1 MSEHF
6 KRLTEDVIKRFPE
19 DYESVQVGEGVS
31 FEGEIT
37 SRDTVNIF
45 GDVSGTCR
53 AQKVYI
59 SNTGSFSGTLD
70 VNDLVVA
77 GKLKAEK
84 VEVKDLL
91 MLKSSAVVNGYVSYG
106 RMKIDDGAQ
115 IKGDLNPRGGG
126 SI

>member
-6 KRLTEDVIKRFPE
+6 KRLTEDVTKLFPE
-19 DYESVQVGEGVS
+19 DYEAVHVGEGVS

-37 SRDTVNIF
+37 SRATVNIF

-53 AQKVYI
+53 AQKVVI
-59 SNTGSFSGTLD
+59 ANPGSFSGTLD
-70 VNDLVVA
+70 VIDLVVA

>member
-6 KRLTEDVIKRFPE
+6 KRLTEDVIKLFPE
-19 DYESVQVGEGVS
+19 DYESVCVGEGVS

-37 SRDTVNIF
+37 SRASVNIF

-59 SNTGSFSGTLD
+59 ANTGSFSGILD

-77 GKLKAEK
+77 GKLTSEK

-91 MLKSSAVVNGYVSYG
+91 MLKSTAVVNGYVSYG

>member
-6 KRLTEDVIKRFPE
+6 KRLTEDVTKLFPE
-19 DYESVQVGEGVS
+19 DYESVHVGEGVS
-31 FEGEIT
+31 FEGDIT
-37 SRDTVNIF
+37 SRNAVNIF

-53 AQKVYI
+53 AHKVFI
-59 SNTGSFSGTLD
+59 ANTGSFSGTLD
-70 VNDLVVA
+70 VIDLVVA

>member
-6 KRLTEDVIKRFPE
+6 KRLTEDVTKLFPE
-19 DYESVQVGEGVS
+19 DYESVNVGEGVS
-31 FEGEIT
+31 FEGAIT
-37 SRDTVNIF
+37 SRNVVNIF

-53 AQKVYI
+53 ANKVYI
-59 SNTGSFSGTLD
+59 ANTGSFSGTLD
-70 VNDLVVA
+70 VIELVVA

-91 MLKSSAVVNGYVSYG
+91 MLKSTAVVNGYVSYG

-115 IKGDLNPRGGG
+115 IQGDLNPRAGG

>member
-6 KRLTEDVIKRFPE
+6 KRLTEDVTKLFPE
-19 DYESVQVGEGVS
+19 DYESVHVGEGVS
-31 FEGEIT
+31 FEGDIT
-37 SRDTVNIF
+37 SRNAVNIF

-53 AQKVYI
+53 AQKVFI
-59 SNTGSFSGTLD
+59 ANTGSFSGTLD
-70 VNDLVVA
+70 VIDLVVA